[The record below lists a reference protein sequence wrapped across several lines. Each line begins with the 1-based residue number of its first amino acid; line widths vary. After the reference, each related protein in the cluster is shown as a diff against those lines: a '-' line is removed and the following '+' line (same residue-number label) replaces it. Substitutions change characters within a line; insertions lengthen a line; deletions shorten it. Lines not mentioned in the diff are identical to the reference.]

1 VLDIETWVP
10 NVYKVTWRKVDSHI
24 YKITAETEEKLH
36 PTVAPQSLRAVFVRT
51 RQAIVLLHRSEE
63 AKVYEIDFE
72 TIYYW
77 LNSHSYV
84 DSGILIDRYLT
95 LVEEAMAL
103 SPPSASLEISDQLFE
118 SLGTIYTQSALCLA
132 ALFAI
137 RDIGQEVRINGID
150 VVSASTTIVKHLKQ
164 AIEQALTH
172 CTPDER
178 IEHRAAHLWCAFV
191 GALSEQRLVLPTEID
206 PLPAIPERK

>member
-1 VLDIETWVP
+1 MAGVLVFLRKVLCRNMIAAQFHGKILRQLCEMAEEGVVTNHFLDSVIFVDSHLAAEYLIRPVLDIETWVP
-10 NVYKVTWRKVDSHI
+10 NVYKSTWRKVDSHI

-36 PTVAPQSLRAVFVRT
+36 HTVAPQSLRDIFVRT

-95 LVEEAMAL
+95 LVEEATAL
-103 SPPSASLEISDQLFE
+103 PTASASLEIAGQPFE
-118 SLGTIYTQSALCLA
+118 SLGAIYTQSALCLA
-132 ALFAI
+132 APFAI
-137 RDIGQEVRINGID
+137 RGIGQE
-150 VVSASTTIVKHLKQ
+150 
-164 AIEQALTH
+164 
-172 CTPDER
+172 
-178 IEHRAAHLWCAFV
+178 
-191 GALSEQRLVLPTEID
+191 
-206 PLPAIPERK
+206 